1 MRYLKIQSNTMKNLL
16 LLFITFLL
24 LNSCKQKAQPAQAP
38 IQVDSTVYQVYGAV
52 LDAQSVLSS
61 NDLADSFS
69 TMKKTDTLFAKVQGT
84 IKEVCSKKGCWMTLD
99 LGGEK
104 DLMVRF
110 KDYSFLMPL
119 DAKGE
124 VIINGYATISETSVE
139 ELRHYAEDAGASEQ
153 EIEAIVEP
161 ELTYSFEADGVLLA
175 QPSS

>member
-1 MRYLKIQSNTMKNLL
+1 MKI
-16 LLFITFLL
+16 FIPLIVL
-24 LNSCKQKAQPAQAP
+24 IVSLISCKQKAQPAQAP
-38 IQVDSTVYQVYGAV
+38 IQVDSTVYQVYGTV
-52 LDAQSVLSS
+52 LDAQSVLPI
-61 NDLADSFS
+61 NDLMDSFS
-69 TMKKTDTLFAKVQGT
+69 TMKKTDTLFAKVQGR

-110 KDYSFLMPL
+110 KDYAFFMPL

-124 VIINGYATISETSVE
+124 VIINGYATISEVSVE
-139 ELRHYAEDAGASEQ
+139 ELRHYAEDAGATEQ

-175 QPSS
+175 EPSS

>member
-1 MRYLKIQSNTMKNLL
+1 MKI
-16 LLFITFLL
+16 FIPLIVL
-24 LNSCKQKAQPAQAP
+24 IVSLISCKQKAQPAQAP
-38 IQVDSTVYQVYGAV
+38 IQVDSTVYQVYGAA
-52 LDAQSVLSS
+52 LDAQSVLSI
-61 NDLADSFS
+61 NALADSFS
-69 TMKKTDTLFAKVQGT
+69 TMKKTDTLFAKVQGR

-110 KDYSFLMPL
+110 KDYGFFMPL

-175 QPSS
+175 EPSS